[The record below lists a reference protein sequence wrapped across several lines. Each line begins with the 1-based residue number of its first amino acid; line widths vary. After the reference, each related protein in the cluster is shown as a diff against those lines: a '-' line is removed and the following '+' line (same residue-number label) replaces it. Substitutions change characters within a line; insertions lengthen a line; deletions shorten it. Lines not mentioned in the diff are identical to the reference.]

1 MFASL
6 GNSCRSLP
14 HRGLVPDRAWPN
26 SQSWLKLYRCHRFS
40 IPTVIL
46 LIIPSAGKMGPTIIN
61 KGQLIESI
69 GDHTRT
75 FESGVRARSNSRGTL
90 PADGIP
96 PRPTRETAQRPVRAL
111 EARKHQGQCNVFRNC
126 LDVRFLVK
134 ASFRPDNACQAISR
148 SAPTPRLGEYEKPCR
163 SLCIPRK
170 PAHRTNSGDW
180 VAQIGE
186 PKLGALVC
194 RLTQYR
200 LVPRGSDLTTP
211 KEHFLIVHASSFFLN
226 AALLLFSEYGK
237 VEYLL
242 QASPG

>member
-1 MFASL
+1 VITRVLLSL
-6 GNSCRSLP
+6 VLA
-14 HRGLVPDRAWPN
+14 H
-26 SQSWLKLYRCHRFS
+26 
-40 IPTVIL
+40 
-46 LIIPSAGKMGPTIIN
+46 GPTLVEPY
-61 KGQLIESI
+61 Q
-69 GDHTRT
+69 RT
-75 FESGVRARSNSRGTL
+75 GYLRDPQGRQHSG
-90 PADGIP
+90 
-96 PRPTRETAQRPVRAL
+96 PVRAL
-111 EARKHQGQCNVFRNC
+111 EARRHQRQCNVFRSC

-200 LVPRGSDLTTP
+200 LVPRGSDLTP
-211 KEHFLIVHASSFFLN
+211 PGSISSSYMLRP
-226 AALLLFSEYGK
+226 FS
-237 VEYLL
+237 
-242 QASPG
+242 